1 MTVTIKGGE
10 QSIEASH
17 RLLEAKRRGDLAV
30 PALSVDQIRNQLSL
44 AVDRVMAE
52 GSLYDPTLAA
62 LAIKQAQGDLI
73 EAIFILRAYR
83 TTLER
88 FGTAVTLDTA
98 AMVLRRRI
106 STTHKDVPGGQT
118 LGPTYDY
125 THRLLDFALMNREAE
140 AASRLD
146 DGEGAAVAEASGGS
160 LFDLIPSALVETEL
174 PSSEVEE
181 PHDLTRQPLSLP
193 AERDQRLQAL
203 ARGDEG
209 FLQGMAYSTMR
220 GFGRNHPFVAEL
232 RHGDV
237 AVDLVVPEL
246 GFDVTIG
253 DITIT
258 ECQTVHA
265 HPGNEDRDP
274 MFTRGY
280 GLSFGH
286 CERRAISMAIL
297 DRSLRTREIGDP
309 ALYPAQDEEFV
320 LLHSDNVEA
329 SGLVQHLKLPHY
341 VDFQAEL
348 QLLRQLRAEHE
359 ARDATS
365 QEIPDAAS

>member
-1 MTVTIKGGE
+1 MVATIKGGE
-10 QSIEASH
+10 QAIEASH
-17 RLLEAKRRGDLAV
+17 KLLKEKRRGDPEV
-30 PALSVDQIRNQLSL
+30 PALSVAQIRNQLSL

-52 GSLYDPTLAA
+52 GSLYDPQLAA
-62 LAIKQAQGDLI
+62 LAVKQAQGDLI
-73 EAIFILRAYR
+73 EAIFLLRAFR

-88 FGTAVTLDTA
+88 FGTTAALDTGDMA
-98 AMVLRRRI
+98 VRRRI
-106 STTHKDVPGGQT
+106 STTHKVIPGGQT

-125 THRLLDFALMNREAE
+125 THRLLDFSLLNGEDAPAQVPDG
-140 AASRLD
+140 AAD
-146 DGEGAAVAEASGGS
+146 GPGEGSGGS
-160 LFDLIPSALVETEL
+160 IADMIPDDLVEAEL
-174 PSSEVEE
+174 PAAADE
-181 PHDLTRQPLSLP
+181 PHDLTRMPLALP
-193 AERDQRLQAL
+193 ARRDQRLQNL

-237 AVDLVVPEL
+237 TVDLTIPEL
-246 GFDVTIG
+246 GFAVAIG
-253 DITIT
+253 EISVT
-258 ECQTVHA
+258 ECRTIHP
-265 HPGNEDRDP
+265 HPGNKDREP

-286 CERRAISMAIL
+286 CERRVISMAVL
-297 DRSLRTREIGDP
+297 DRSLRNREIGDP
-309 ALYPAQDEEFV
+309 ALFPAHDEEFV

-348 QLLRQLRAEHE
+348 QLMHQLRAEHAAKRGANE
-359 ARDATS
+359 AARHDPA
-365 QEIPDAAS
+365 